1 MSEREKGAQDWFRKG
16 TEAMNHKNW
25 DYAIECFT
33 NCVRLM
39 PEHLLYR
46 QSKHGCLRKLYN
58 DNGSGAKM
66 AGMRLMGVS
75 EVDDSLE
82 LAMVPLGS
90 CVRATR
96 PPCAPVETGQG
107 ASGFPSTVRHPNVA
121 PNCIHAG
128 KRSSPVTR

>member
-16 TEAMNHKNW
+16 TEAMNHKSW

-66 AGMRLMGVS
+66 AGMRLMGVKTRLKKS
-75 EVDDSLE
+75 RMQKDWKNLE
-82 LAMVPLGS
+82 LTWPRERLFFKPKKKFEMSKL
-90 CVRATR
+90 R
-96 PPCAPVETGQG
+96 
-107 ASGFPSTVRHPNVA
+107 
-121 PNCIHAG
+121 I
-128 KRSSPVTR
+128 KY